1 MRKSRFTEEQIIM
14 ALRQA
19 ESGTAIAEIC
29 RKLEI
34 TVSTCHRWK
43 NQFGGLGVSEFRE
56 LRQLRDEDRKLKHLV
71 AYLSLDKRILQG
83 SLQEQMATPAE
94 RRA

>member
-19 ESGTAIAEIC
+19 EGGTPIAEIC

-34 TVSTCHRWK
+34 TENTFHRR
-43 NQFGGLGVSEFRE
+43 GPL
-56 LRQLRDEDRKLKHLV
+56 
-71 AYLSLDKRILQG
+71 YL
-83 SLQEQMATPAE
+83 
-94 RRA
+94 